1 MNDNSDR
8 AALLNWVDATLTG
21 AYGEPQLKPQQE
33 PLGELVQTIL
43 SQNTADINTAR
54 AYAELR
60 RRFPSWY
67 DMMHASVDEIADAI
81 RIGGLAH
88 IKAPRIK
95 AILEQ
100 LYAERGSLDLSYL
113 ADMPVDEV
121 RRHLTRFHGV
131 GNKTAACVLLFAL
144 RRPALPVD
152 THVHRVSL
160 RVGLV
165 PPKTSADKAH
175 LLLEAQLAPE
185 EYYPF
190 HLNVIRHG
198 REVCKAQRPQCDACA
213 LNAVCDYYA
222 AKPEA

>member
-1 MNDNSDR
+1 M
-8 AALLNWVDATLTG
+8 LNWVDATLTG

-144 RRPALPVD
+144 HMPALPVD
-152 THVHRVSL
+152 THVLRVSQRL
-160 RVGLV
+160 GLV
-165 PPKTSADKAH
+165 APKATADQTQAW
-175 LLLEAQLAPE
+175 LEAKLDPAR
-185 EYYPF
+185 YYPF
-190 HLNVIRHG
+190 HLNMIHHG
-198 REVCKAQRPQCDACA
+198 RVCCLARNPRCSSCP
-213 LNAVCDYYA
+213 LA
-222 AKPEA
+222 ARCRFLFTSGT

>member
-144 RRPALPVD
+144 HMPALPVD
-152 THVHRVSL
+152 THVLRVSQRL
-160 RVGLV
+160 GLV
-165 PPKTSADKAH
+165 APKATADQTQAW
-175 LLLEAQLAPE
+175 LEAKLDPAR
-185 EYYPF
+185 YYPF
-190 HLNVIRHG
+190 HLNMIHHG
-198 REVCKAQRPQCDACA
+198 RVCCLARNPRCSSCP
-213 LNAVCDYYA
+213 LA
-222 AKPEA
+222 ARCRFLFTSGT

>member
-1 MNDNSDR
+1 VNDNSDR

-144 RRPALPVD
+144 HMPALPVD
-152 THVHRVSL
+152 THVLRVSQRL
-160 RVGLV
+160 GLV
-165 PPKTSADKAH
+165 APKATADQTQAW
-175 LLLEAQLAPE
+175 LEAKLDPAR
-185 EYYPF
+185 YYPF
-190 HLNVIRHG
+190 HLNMIHHG
-198 REVCKAQRPQCDACA
+198 RVCCLARNPRCSSCP
-213 LNAVCDYYA
+213 LA
-222 AKPEA
+222 ARCRFLFTSGT

>member
-1 MNDNSDR
+1 MPACPSKTSR
-8 AALLNWVDATLTG
+8 VHQLLLE
-21 AYGEPQLKPQQE
+21 AYGQPSLKEQRD
-33 PLGELVQTIL
+33 PLSELVLTIL

-54 AYAELR
+54 AYAALR
-60 RRFPSWY
+60 QRFATWEQVLAAPT
-67 DMMHASVDEIADAI
+67 AEVADAI
-81 RIGGLAH
+81 RIGGLAD
-88 IKAPRIK
+88 IKAPRIQR
-95 AILEQ
+95 ILQQ
-100 LYAERGSLDLSYL
+100 LHTERGALDLGFLADLPLEEARSYL
-113 ADMPVDEV
+113 TG
-121 RRHLTRFHGV
+121 LHGV
-131 GNKTAACVLLFAL
+131 GPKTAACVLLFAL